1 VLSISL
7 FVAVLSGSYPALS
20 SQVEP
25 ELSLTAYDETTTT
38 TAAPAV
44 PTTTSTTAP
53 PPPPTTTTAAP
64 TTTTAPP
71 PPPVVQPVAVAAPSN
86 PQAKG
91 EAALARLDYPW
102 QSLGFSVRFEGPNPG
117 LLGKADCG
125 AKAIT
130 VYVRPTD
137 DVTRVAFVTAF
148 ELGHA
153 VDCGTMTD
161 AKRAEWAAIRGFAPG
176 WTWFPGCL
184 CTEDNYGSGDISMVF
199 GKWLVPE
206 SPFPW
211 RSNLAPPPSAEQI
224 AQLMPY
230 LRPAG
235 VV

>member
-7 FVAVLSGSYPALS
+7 FVAVLSGSYQALS

-25 ELSLTAYDETTTT
+25 ELSLAAYDETTTT

-176 WTWFPGCL
+176 W
-184 CTEDNYGSGDISMVF
+184 S
-199 GKWLVPE
+199 
-206 SPFPW
+206 
-211 RSNLAPPPSAEQI
+211 SNLAPPPSAEQI

-235 VV
+235 VA

>member
-1 VLSISL
+1 VLSIAL
-7 FVAVLSGSYPALS
+7 FAAVCSGSLQALEA
-20 SQVEP
+20 QVEP
-25 ELSLTAYDETTTT
+25 ELDLVAFEAATTT
-38 TAAPAV
+38 TAPAA
-44 PTTTSTTAP
+44 PTTTSTTAAP
-53 PPPPTTTTAAP
+53 TTTTTAAP
-64 TTTTAPP
+64 TTTTVPP
-71 PPPVVQPVAVAAPSN
+71 PPPVVVQPVAVAVPST

-102 QSLGFSVRFEGPNPG
+102 QALGFSVRFEGPNPG

-153 VDCGTMTD
+153 IDCGFMND
-161 AKRAEWAAIRGFAPG
+161 ATRAEWAAIRGFAPG

-235 VV
+235 VA

>member
-1 VLSISL
+1 VVLSL
-7 FVAVLSGSYPALS
+7 FAAGAAGSFGALS

-25 ELSLTAYDETTTT
+25 ELDLVAFEAATTT
-38 TAAPAV
+38 TAPAA
-44 PTTTSTTAP
+44 PTTTSTTAAP
-53 PPPPTTTTAAP
+53 TTTTTAAP
-64 TTTTAPP
+64 TTTTVPP
-71 PPPVVQPVAVAAPSN
+71 PPPVVVQPGAVAVAST

-102 QSLGFSVRFEGPNPG
+102 QALGFSVRFEGPNPG

-153 VDCGTMTD
+153 IDCGFMND
-161 AKRAEWAAIRGFAPG
+161 ATRAEWAAIRGFAPG

-235 VV
+235 VA

>member
-1 VLSISL
+1 VVFSL
-7 FVAVLSGSYPALS
+7 FVAAAAGSFGALTE
-20 SQVEP
+20 VAGP
-25 ELSLTAYDETTTT
+25 ELSLVAYDQPTTT
-38 TAAPAV
+38 TAPAPA
-44 PTTTSTTAP
+44 TTTSTSAAP
-53 PPPPTTTTAAP
+53 ATTTTAAP

-71 PPPVVQPVAVAAPSN
+71 PPPVVVQPVAVAVPST

-91 EAALARLDYPW
+91 EAALARLNYPW

-130 VYVRPTD
+130 VYVRPGD
-137 DVTRVAFVTAF
+137 DITRVAFVTAF

-153 VDCGTMTD
+153 IDCGTMTD
-161 AKRAEWAAIRGFAPG
+161 ARRAEWAAIRGFAPG

-230 LRPAG
+230 LRPVAAA
-235 VV
+235 